1 VQSLKRVRIMHI
13 QLDDLP
19 VGRWRDLTDAEVR
32 PLLAAPRARA
42 PAR

>member
-1 VQSLKRVRIMHI
+1 
-13 QLDDLP
+13 